1 MIAAMNWP
9 NALVT
14 VALIMAVAMVL
25 VVMIGAPF
33 WRRPQPIGGLPRLKA
48 IEEDLALIRSDLAEI
63 KESLAE
69 LDRLF
74 KSVG

>member
-1 MIAAMNWP
+1 MLMLASNTWPGIIGVVIA
-9 NALVT
+9 LCVT
-14 VALIMAVAMVL
+14 AVLMR
-25 VVMIGAPF
+25 IFSPAPASK
-33 WRRPQPIGGLPRLKA
+33 PGVSGQRLDG
-48 IEEDLALIRSDLAEI
+48 IEDDLALIRADLADI